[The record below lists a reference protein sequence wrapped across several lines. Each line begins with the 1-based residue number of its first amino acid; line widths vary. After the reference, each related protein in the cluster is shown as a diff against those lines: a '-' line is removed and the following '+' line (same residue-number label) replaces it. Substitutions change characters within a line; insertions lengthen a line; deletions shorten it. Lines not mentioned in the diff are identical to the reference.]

1 MEYARDAVQF
11 FTAVC
16 NDWQKLL
23 AEDDYKQL
31 VIDALKFRVSRGEVK
46 VGAFVI
52 MPNHIHLIW
61 RIQNGFELET
71 VQRDFLKIY
80 G

>member
-1 MEYARDAVQF
+1 MEYARHAVQF

-31 VIDALKFRVSRGEVK
+31 VIDALKFRVTRGEVK
-46 VGAFVI
+46 VVA
-52 MPNHIHLIW
+52 LS
-61 RIQNGFELET
+61 R
-71 VQRDFLKIY
+71 
-80 G
+80 

>member
-1 MEYARDAVQF
+1 MEYARNAVQF

-31 VIDALKFRVSRGEVK
+31 VIDALKFRVTRGEVK
-46 VGAFVI
+46 VGA
-52 MPNHIHLIW
+52 LS
-61 RIQNGFELET
+61 R
-71 VQRDFLKIY
+71 
-80 G
+80 